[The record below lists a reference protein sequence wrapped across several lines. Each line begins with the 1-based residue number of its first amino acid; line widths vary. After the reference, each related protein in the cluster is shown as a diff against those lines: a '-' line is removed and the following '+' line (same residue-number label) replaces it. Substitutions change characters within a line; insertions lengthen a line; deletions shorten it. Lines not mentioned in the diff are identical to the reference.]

1 MLCARTS
8 ELRSSKH
15 CQHSKFVRPTGW
27 RIGVTSCD
35 AYCPETFLT
44 SEWNKLLQTTR
55 ISILEGEGRELK
67 WNENLTE
74 IKKG

>member
-8 ELRSSKH
+8 ELRSSKR